1 MSKSSISQS
10 YLKFVDQNRK
20 KLQKKY
26 KTFDSFKS
34 SYDVPQELIDMVLES
49 AKKEKIEYND
59 SILEKTLPMLKLQ
72 LKALIARDL
81 WEMNEY
87 YQIMNE
93 INNIYVR
100 GLAALKDEHYD
111 DRLSKWQYQYAL
123 HR

>member
-1 MSKSSISQS
+1 
-10 YLKFVDQNRK
+10 
-20 KLQKKY
+20 
-26 KTFDSFKS
+26 
-34 SYDVPQELIDMVLES
+34 MVLES

-59 SILEKTLPMLKLQ
+59 SILEKTLPLLKLQ

-87 YQIMNE
+87 YQITNE

-111 DRLSKWQYQYAL
+111 DQLSK
-123 HR
+123 

>member
-1 MSKSSISQS
+1 
-10 YLKFVDQNRK
+10 
-20 KLQKKY
+20 
-26 KTFDSFKS
+26 
-34 SYDVPQELIDMVLES
+34 MVLES

-100 GLAALKDEHYD
+100 GLAALQDEHYD
-111 DRLSKWQYQYAL
+111 DRLSK
-123 HR
+123 